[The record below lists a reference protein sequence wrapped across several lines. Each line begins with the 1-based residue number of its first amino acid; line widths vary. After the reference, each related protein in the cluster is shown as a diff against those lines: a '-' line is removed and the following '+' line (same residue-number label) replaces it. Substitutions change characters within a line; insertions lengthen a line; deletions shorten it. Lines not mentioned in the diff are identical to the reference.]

1 MVIVPAPAEEWRARL
16 GIWIQC
22 SFMDR
27 EVLKRFS
34 EAAVD
39 SSVRTADLLE
49 DMVG

>member
-1 MVIVPAPAEEWRARL
+1 MVPASAEEWRARL

-22 SFMDR
+22 CFMDR

-34 EAAVD
+34 KAAID
-39 SSVRTADLLE
+39 SSVRMADLLE